1 MQKFTAPALI
11 ALAVLA
17 AYFVGTHSRGDDN
30 VEAASPLEVVSPAE
44 ASEAPLFKTRK
55 QGYVCPMH
63 SHITSDHE
71 GKCPIC
77 GMDLVPQKAEAV
89 MQENAEP
96 TPADDSPP
104 GHSEDDGALTG
115 AAIRINP
122 GAQQHLGV
130 RIALATRGGMQ
141 RVVKTVG
148 KITRVDST
156 ARSILA
162 SPIAGHLE
170 FVAEKA
176 EGDSVQQGELLFS
189 VASDELMKLERDYQA
204 ASQNNKPDE
213 ATTLAQSLMDQGLD
227 ADQIAQLQ
235 GGAEP
240 NLPASFHAPQD
251 SFIFFRRGSV
261 GEEVTPG
268 FTVFNLGGDKRLVE
282 VTAEIYE
289 QQWGWVQEGQEA
301 EMVVRGL
308 PGKTFTGKVV
318 RVDPPVG
325 FTTRTLEVRVE
336 FETDDEGISQNVFA
350 RITIKG
356 EGRENIVMVPSEA
369 VIRTEAGDR
378 VVTVRKDGVFQSLP
392 IVAGEEADGRTEVI
406 SGLAGGESIVVSG
419 QFLIDSESSRLADL
433 SRISKATS
441 TAGRNR

>member
-1 MQKFTAPALI
+1 MKLTTPALI
-11 ALAVLA
+11 ALTVLC
-17 AYFVGTHSRGDDN
+17 AYLAGARSRSDDN
-30 VEAASPLEVVSPAE
+30 VEASSALTVVSPAE

-71 GKCPIC
+71 GPCPIC
-77 GMDLVPQKAEAV
+77 GMDLVPQKADAMAGDTPETS
-89 MQENAEP
+89 
-96 TPADDSPP
+96 TPAGGPP
-104 GHSEDDGALTG
+104 AAADAHGALAG
-115 AAIRINP
+115 AAIRLDP
-122 GAQQHLGV
+122 RAQEHLGV
-130 RIALATRGGMQ
+130 RLALATRGEMQ
-141 RVVKTVG
+141 REVRTVG

-156 ARSILA
+156 ARNVLA
-162 SPIAGHLE
+162 SPIAGRLE
-170 FVAEKA
+170 IVADKA
-176 EGDSVQQGELLFS
+176 EGDSVQQGELLFTVS
-189 VASDELMKLERDYQA
+189 SDELMKLERDYQA

-213 ATTLAQSLMDQGLD
+213 ATTLAQTLMDSGLD

-240 NLPASFHAPQD
+240 TLPASFRAQQD
-251 SFIFFRRGSV
+251 SFVFFRRGTT

-301 EMVVRGL
+301 EMVLRGL

-325 FTTRTLEVRVE
+325 FTTRTLEVRIE
-336 FETDDEGISQNVFA
+336 FETDDEGVSQNVFA
-350 RITIKG
+350 HVTIKG
-356 EGRENIVMVPSEA
+356 QGRDNIVMVPSES

-378 VVTVRKDGVFQSLP
+378 VVAVRKDGVFQSMP
-392 IVAGEEADGRTEVI
+392 IVAGEEADGMTEVI

-433 SRISKATS
+433 ARISKAS
-441 TAGRNR
+441 GMAGHNR